1 MAVLNDRFSDENG
14 VRLNKLGIT
23 NKEDL
28 AQAESDSSIPRLKL
42 LNTQGGIQGGKYDQ
56 AHLKQVHERLFSGV
70 YQWAGETRADR
81 EFQGHKDTRVT
92 GFRETMTYAPHKEI
106 PERLDAIG
114 AQLNRENNLKGL
126 SAEKFAERAAYYLD
140 QYNHAH
146 AFRDGNGR
154 TIQATFTQ
162 LGKEAGYDVDF
173 NRASPEILNRS
184 RDLAIVRQY
193 PPAEA
198 AKNLQPLKEMFQKI
212 ITPTPGAIGEELR
225 DPRQAVTPT
234 PELSPAMKA
243 MDARRELEVTG
254 YRVASVVA
262 NMPGPGNR
270 EQGIRLGQQVEAV
283 NLDPKAIQGKS
294 ITEFQQAADK
304 ILKHPAMKDTPLDLA
319 DAQRMK
325 AASVQVL
332 QLAEGKELVAPPA
345 QRQPAASAARS
356 SSQPV
361 PVAPKTH
368 AEAQPVF
375 ATAAREVAKA
385 LEAHGQAAAG
395 AGLREM
401 AKDVARNPVIVGPNA
416 ESFRRSLD
424 AAEKLP
430 GLGSSKHLEDLRSS
444 AQVLTTVPAQER
456 GSSGIGRSSGGIER

>member
-23 NKEDL
+23 NQQDL
-28 AQAESDSSIPRLKL
+28 TQAESDSSIPRLKL
-42 LNTQGGIQGGKYDQ
+42 LNQQGGIKDGQYDQ
-56 AHLKQVHERLFSGV
+56 AHLKQVHERLFGGV

-92 GFRETMTYAPHKEI
+92 GFRETMTYAPHQEI

-126 SAEKFAERAAYYLD
+126 SAEQFAERAAYYLD

-198 AKNLQPLKEMFQKI
+198 AKNLQPLKEMFQQI
-212 ITPTPGAIGEELR
+212 ITPTAGPIGEGLR
-225 DPRQAVTPT
+225 APSQAVPT

-262 NMPGPGNR
+262 NMPGAGNW
-270 EQGIRLGQQVEAV
+270 EQGIQLGQQVEAV

-319 DAQRMK
+319 DAQRLK
-325 AASVQVL
+325 TASVQVL
-332 QLAEGKELVAPPA
+332 QLAEGKELVTP
-345 QRQPAASAARS
+345 QQQQQQPAASAAKR
-356 SSQPV
+356 
-361 PVAPKTH
+361 
-368 AEAQPVF
+368 
-375 ATAAREVAKA
+375 
-385 LEAHGQAAAG
+385 
-395 AGLREM
+395 
-401 AKDVARNPVIVGPNA
+401 
-416 ESFRRSLD
+416 
-424 AAEKLP
+424 
-430 GLGSSKHLEDLRSS
+430 
-444 AQVLTTVPAQER
+444 VLVNTPAQEY
-456 GSSGIGRSSGGIER
+456 SGRSSGGIER